1 MDKVSVTSPIDS
13 LKNGFEAVY
22 GGMGG
27 AILENLG
34 KYKIQKFQ
42 KGHRGGMMCCQIMA
56 ETSSSLGA
64 ARYQLSIK
72 VNRPYLSY
80 VLYLNMI

>member
-1 MDKVSVTSPIDS
+1 M
-13 LKNGFEAVY
+13 

-42 KGHRGGMMCCQIMA
+42 KGYRGDLTIDMM
-56 ETSSSLGA
+56 SGA
-64 ARYQLSIK
+64 GGVASASVEPTHK
-72 VNRPYLSY
+72 EGPT
-80 VLYLNMI
+80 LNVVYSQ